1 MIESSVNSKILHDND
16 SWPNYGTTPIAIT
29 DSSLIETGDHSDR
42 ETKGS
47 NWTAY
52 VNVVCLIAGSGTLG
66 IPYAIQQGGWI
77 SLGVL
82 FLSGVICT
90 YANIKLI
97 ECLYHDGK
105 TRKTSISDLAY
116 DAFGNIGLRIVGF
129 FFTAIS
135 IGCSILYLV
144 LAGESLQP
152 LFVNIGIDLGMTNWI
167 YICSA
172 TMAVPFLFLK
182 TMKEA
187 AWLSVFGA
195 LTTAL
200 AVFVV
205 FVKSIMEYSPS
216 APTQHDFVNF
226 RDIPLA
232 MATFSFSYAG
242 NIVFPHVEAS
252 MKHPRSW
259 PTIYIYAM
267 CTVTLM
273 YLLIGIPAYITYG
286 HTTLS
291 PIYLNLPP
299 GFAVTT
305 SILMMTAHVLLALP
319 IYQTAFCLEIEDYM
333 GISVENLG
341 KIREFIYRFL
351 CRLFI
356 VVITTYSAVTIPYFS
371 DLMALLGASGNGLLL
386 SIMPILFWVKLFG
399 WNQLNGWKEK
409 CWVIFALIFSF
420 YGFFI
425 GTFDALAALWLDI
438 LGESETGQ

>member
-1 MIESSVNSKILHDND
+1 I
-16 SWPNYGTTPIAIT
+16 
-29 DSSLIETGDHSDR
+29 
-42 ETKGS
+42 
-47 NWTAY
+47 
-52 VNVVCLIAGSGTLG
+52 
-66 IPYAIQQGGWI
+66 
-77 SLGVL
+77 
-82 FLSGVICT
+82 
-90 YANIKLI
+90 
-97 ECLYHDGK
+97 
-105 TRKTSISDLAY
+105 RKTSMSDLAY

-129 FFTAIS
+129 FFTSIS

-144 LAGESLQP
+144 LAGDSLQP
-152 LFVNIGIDLGMTNWI
+152 LFVNIGIDLGMNNWI

-172 TMAVPFLFLK
+172 AMAVPFIFLK

-200 AVFVV
+200 AVLVV
-205 FVKSIMEYSPS
+205 FVTSIMEFPQNI
-216 APTQHDFVNF
+216 PIHHDLVNF
-226 RDIPLA
+226 RDIPIA

-259 PTIYIYAM
+259 PKVYIFAM

-291 PIYLNLPP
+291 PIYLNLPS

-319 IYQTAFCLEIEDYM
+319 IYQTAFSLEIEDYL
-333 GISVENLG
+333 GINVTNIG
-341 KIREFIYRFL
+341 KIREFFFRVL
-351 CRLFI
+351 LRLSI
-356 VVITTYSAVTIPYFS
+356 VIITTYLAVTIPYFS
-371 DLMALLGASGNGLLL
+371 DLMALLGAS
-386 SIMPILFWVKLFG
+386 
-399 WNQLNGWKEK
+399 GWKEK

-420 YGFFI
+420 YGFFV
-425 GTFDALAALWLDI
+425 GSFDALVALWLDI
-438 LGESETGQ
+438 MGETES